1 MGTFLH
7 VGCGY
12 ENKSKLKGFNQDNW
26 KEIRFDINKEVDPDI
41 EGTLLDMNQVPDESV
56 DAIYSSHNIEHVYP
70 HQVPIVLKEFLRV
83 LNKDGIVVITC
94 PDLQSVC
101 EAILQDKLYEP
112 LYKVPPSVP
121 IAPIDILYGL
131 RGALEDGNKFMAH
144 NCGFTYSTLLHFFI
158 DAGFKKW
165 IGGRRQEDYA
175 LYLIACKGEKSDEE
189 LRKLSLEF
197 LPGK

>member
-12 ENKSKLKGFNQDNW
+12 ENKSKLKGFDQDNW

-112 LYKVPPSVP
+112 LYEVPPSVP

-131 RGALEDGNKFMAH
+131 RGALEDGNEYMAH
-144 NCGFTYSTLLHFFI
+144 NCGFTYSTLLNFFI
-158 DAGFKKW
+158 DAGFKKL
-165 IGGRRQEDYA
+165 IRRRRQEDYA